1 MDDYFTCKHC
11 WNFHARTN
19 AETGTCRATKKA
31 IKRGKNEICCF
42 PACFTPEKIE
52 IRYRVVHKKGGI
64 LGNIKTRKE
73 AQALCTSS
81 NRNQRKELIA
91 LIENERKEHAN
102 D

>member
-1 MDDYFTCKHC
+1 MTDYFTCKNC

-31 IKRGKNEICCF
+31 IKRGKNDICDL
-42 PACFTPEKIE
+42 PVCFTPQKVE

-73 AQALCTSS
+73 AIALCTFS
-81 NRNQRKELIA
+81 NRKNRKELIA
-91 LIENERKEHAN
+91 LIENERKEQN
-102 D
+102 NG